1 MLAYVNGSI
10 IPGEKAVISINDRGW
25 LYGDSVFET
34 MRTYSGRVYKAMDH
48 FERLRQSAE
57 LVGINLPMSDLEMSE
72 QVDSLLEAQAPTS
85 DVAIRVTVSRG
96 VGGAGLYP
104 SEAPQPTV
112 VIQLRDLP
120 YYPPVTF
127 TKGWSL
133 VIAKTQRN
141 DTAAINPRIKSANFL
156 NNVMAKR
163 EAVEAGVDDA
173 LMLNKDGFITES
185 TGSNFF
191 MVRGDELVTPAVSD
205 GILAGITRQLVL
217 DIGKAAGLDVR
228 EESIRPEELQN
239 GQEAFLTL
247 TSAGIIPI
255 IRINDLTF
263 GSGMGP
269 VTAKLRRLY
278 EREIE
283 NFLKG

>member
-1 MLAYVNGSI
+1 
-10 IPGEKAVISINDRGW
+10 
-25 LYGDSVFET
+25 
-34 MRTYSGRVYKAMDH
+34 
-48 FERLRQSAE
+48 
-57 LVGINLPMSDLEMSE
+57 
-72 QVDSLLEAQAPTS
+72 
-85 DVAIRVTVSRG
+85 
-96 VGGAGLYP
+96 
-104 SEAPQPTV
+104 PTV

-185 TGSNFF
+185 TVSNFF
-191 MVRGDELVTPAVSD
+191 MVRGDELLTPAVGD

-217 DIGKAAGLDVR
+217 DLGKAAGLDVR

-255 IRINDLTF
+255 IRINDLAF
-263 GSGMGP
+263 GSSVGP
-269 VTAKLRRLY
+269 ITAKLRRLY
-278 EREIE
+278 ELEIE

>member
-10 IPGEKAVISINDRGW
+10 IPGDKAVVSINDRGW
-25 LYGDSVFET
+25 LYGDAVFET

-48 FERLRQSAE
+48 LQRLRQSAE
-57 LVGINLPMSDLEMSE
+57 LVGINLPMSEREFASE
-72 QVDSLLEAQAPTS
+72 LDRLLTAETPAN

-96 VGGAGLYP
+96 VGGVGIYP

-120 YYPPVTF
+120 QYTPATF

-133 VIAKTQRN
+133 VIAKTRRN

-163 EAVEAGVDDA
+163 EAIEAGVNDA
-173 LMLNKDGFITES
+173 LMLNKDGVITES
-185 TGSNFF
+185 TVSNFF
-191 MVRGDELVTPAVSD
+191 MVRGSELVTPAISD
-205 GILAGITRQLVL
+205 GILAGITRQLIL
-217 DIGKAAGLDVR
+217 DLGKAAGLDVR
-228 EESIRPEELQN
+228 EESIRPEELRG

-255 IRINDLTF
+255 IRINDLNF
-263 GSGMGP
+263 SSGMGP
-269 VTAKLRRLY
+269 VTAKLSRLY

-283 NFLKG
+283 KFLKG